1 MMMTVE
7 NIPWNISVRNVT
19 IDEKFYRSGSVLII
33 LILALMQ
40 CKIWNRFF
48 TILSW
53 PSRPIDLKLLQVCQ
67 FMLHYNVLTLPATG
81 LLLKKKQFCNV
92 PFRKIMKSLCYYSF
106 FFFPPNWPGSF
117 RRADNTVQSAE
128 TTQALL
134 RANTHTKEIFIHIVV
149 NTASLPFICMTW
161 LCGF

>member
-1 MMMTVE
+1 MTVE

-19 IDEKFYRSGSVLII
+19 IDEKFYRSGSVLFI

-106 FFFPPNWPGSF
+106 FFVPRTDLAPLDEQIILFEVPRPHKLYSEP
-117 RRADNTVQSAE
+117 TL
-128 TTQALL
+128 TQK
-134 RANTHTKEIFIHIVV
+134 R
-149 NTASLPFICMTW
+149 SLYT
-161 LCGF
+161 